1 MAWFTAVVMPL
12 PRDGASVT
20 PISRS
25 RVTPQ
30 PEPMCYASE
39 DFYRFVTHCDVD
51 DAGIE
56 DSIAAWRRLF
66 AT

>member
-1 MAWFTAVVMPL
+1 
-12 PRDGASVT
+12 
-20 PISRS
+20 
-25 RVTPQ
+25 
-30 PEPMCYASE
+30 MCYASE